1 MGLGTLYCKAQ
12 STAHL
17 GLNELCPCLNK
28 MTLWA
33 TTFVGE
39 VGRRCEVGLH
49 PPLTQFF
56 GYNPFL
62 SLQNAAMSLATEA
75 LGEVGR
81 LSI

>member
-1 MGLGTLYCKAQ
+1 MPLLEQNDFMGDNLYGRR
-12 STAHL
+12 L
-17 GLNELCPCLNK
+17 
-28 MTLWA
+28 LWA
-33 TTFVGE
+33 TTFMGE

-62 SLQNAAMSLATEA
+62 SLQNAAMSLVTEA